1 MAKMQDSKQKEV
13 HIAIVRVR
21 GDANLNPHVRKT
33 MKLLKLYAKNTCVI
47 LPNTQE
53 FIGMIQRV
61 KDFTTFGEISP
72 DTFLK
77 LLQKRGKIAGGK
89 ALTDDYMKQKLK
101 LDMKQFSDEFFA
113 FKQKLESIPGV
124 KTFFRLHPPIGGFE
138 RGGIK
143 KNYAECGA
151 LGYRGKDINKLIE
164 RMI

>member
-47 LPNTQE
+47 IPNTQE

-89 ALTDDYMKQKLK
+89 ALTDDYLKQKLK
-101 LDMKQFSDEFFA
+101 LDLKQFSDEFFA
-113 FKQKLESIPGV
+113 FKQKL
-124 KTFFRLHPPIGGFE
+124 
-138 RGGIK
+138 
-143 KNYAECGA
+143 
-151 LGYRGKDINKLIE
+151 
-164 RMI
+164 